1 MLYSFDIFDT
11 IITRNTATPEGI
23 FALMQYELQHDS
35 KYACFDEYI
44 KNNFYVLRTNSERL
58 ARENFCRRGVEEIT
72 LQQIYMCMATT
83 GRIND
88 HDTELLM
95 DLELRVEWDNIIG
108 ISANIDIIHKLLDK
122 GGRVVFLSDMYL
134 SAKQISKLL
143 AKVDERLLELEIM
156 VSSDVGLTKCTG
168 NLYKYVHNQLG
179 IEYKAWQHYGDN
191 WQSDVLNPLK
201 YGIKAKRY
209 LYPELTVAERIL
221 LCNEA
226 DVFMQLSIGNS
237 RNCRLGGSVK
247 NQAWMVGSSSVAPI
261 LVTYVQWILECAKKQ
276 KITRLYFIARDG
288 YILQRIADELIRLD
302 GYDIRTKYI
311 YGSRKA
317 WRMPGFSGGVE
328 ELRNIIA
335 LADFKNS
342 FTLEKLA
349 HILGIEIS
357 ELKKFLSARYQ
368 QSEKDKEVL
377 FCDLIRLC
385 YNETFRKYLLSAYK
399 GKKELAQRYLFQE
412 MDLGDEQWAFV
423 ELHGTGFTTGGL
435 CNLLKP
441 HYTGK
446 VRAFYLSMDRVGLCG
461 DSIVYNLLS
470 LQSSYKH
477 MVELFCRAP
486 HGQNIGYE
494 FKTDR
499 VVPILEQNND
509 TNWHEGNYED
519 YLSGI
524 LDYVRGLSN
533 IDSIYRCCNHAA
545 LVETYF
551 SNMINGKDRK
561 ALDYWGEMTISATNE
576 NRFTK
581 KVAPKLSSKEIRE
594 FFLWNR
600 YYLYNG
606 LELSLSVLRCNGTE
620 KAKIRYYQKYREQI
634 IKRYHSLFK
643 IKKEMPKNGYSH
655 ILNEIYWNYFPAD
668 IVVYG
673 AGKFGKAF
681 CGKAQDMGINVSAWL
696 DKNYVNLGLD
706 GDKDYC
712 RVYDCKCVFIA
723 ILNSDVAQSV
733 KCEIVELGISP
744 DKILLLDDVI
754 GADMFFDI

>member
-11 IITRNTATPEGI
+11 IITRNTATPDGI

-35 KYACFDEYI
+35 GYACLDEYI
-44 KNNFYVLRTNSERL
+44 KNNFYIIRTNSEKL
-58 ARENFCRRGVEEIT
+58 ARENFCRRGIEEIT

-83 GRIND
+83 GRISARD
-88 HDTELLM
+88 AELLM
-95 DLELRVEWDNIIG
+95 ELELRIEWDNIIA
-108 ISANIDIIHKLLDK
+108 ISANIDKVHNLLDK
-122 GGRVVFLSDMYL
+122 GERIILISDMYL
-134 SAKQISKLL
+134 SARQISKLL
-143 AKVDERLLELEIM
+143 AKVDERLLELEIF
-156 VSSDVGLTKCTG
+156 VSSDVGFTKRTG
-168 NLYKYVHNQLG
+168 NLYKYVHNRLG

-288 YILQRIADELIRLD
+288 YILQRIADELIQLD
-302 GYDIRTKYI
+302 GYNIRTKYI
-311 YGSRKA
+311 YGSRQA
-317 WRMPGFSGGVE
+317 WRMPGFSGSVK
-328 ELRNIIA
+328 ELRTIIA
-335 LADFKNS
+335 LADFKKK

-349 HILGIEIS
+349 HILGIEMS

-368 QSEKDKEVL
+368 QSENDKEVL
-377 FCDLIRLC
+377 FCDLARLC
-385 YNETFRKYLLSAYK
+385 YNENFRKYLLRTY
-399 GKKELAQRYLFQE
+399 GYKKELAQRYLLQE
-412 MDLGDEQWAFV
+412 MDLEDEQWAFV
-423 ELHGTGFTTGGL
+423 ELHGTGFTTGGV

-441 HYTGK
+441 YYGGK
-446 VRAFYLSMDRVGLCG
+446 IRAFYLSMDRVGLCG
-461 DSIVYNLLS
+461 DSVVYNLLS
-470 LQSSYKH
+470 LQSPYKH

-486 HGQNIGYE
+486 HGQTIGYE
-494 FKTDR
+494 FKSDI
-499 VVPILEQNND
+499 VVPIIERNND
-509 TNWHEGNYED
+509 TKWHEGNYED
-519 YLSGI
+519 YLCGI
-524 LDYVRGLSN
+524 MAYVRGLSS
-533 IDSIYRCCNHAA
+533 IVSIYRCCNHVT
-545 LVETYF
+545 LVDAYF
-551 SNMINGKDRK
+551 SNIINGKDEI
-561 ALDYWGEMTISATNE
+561 ALDYWGGMTISATNE
-576 NRFTK
+576 NRLAK
-581 KVAPKLSSKEIRE
+581 KVAPKLSAKDIRE
-594 FFLWNR
+594 IFLWNR
-600 YYLYNG
+600 YHLYNG
-606 LELSLSVLRCNGTE
+606 LELSLSILRCNDAE
-620 KAKIRYYQKYREQI
+620 KAKIKYYKKYREQI
-634 IKRYHSLFK
+634 INRYNSLFN

-655 ILNEIYWNYFPAD
+655 ILNGIYWNYFTAD

-681 CGKAQDMGINVSAWL
+681 CGKAQEIGINVSAWL

-712 RVYDCKCVFIA
+712 RVHDCKCVFIA

-733 KCEIVELGISP
+733 KCEIAELGVSP